1 MIEWDLLDEKD
12 DRVYLAYM
20 TNRQDPF
27 VMFERDFGQM
37 MDRAFKEIYEGY
49 THLWA
54 MKRVG
59 VILPNKICYFPDN
72 ELLIE
77 PSVYAGAPKKE
88 VYIIFLFSKNSPSSP
103 FMYAKGLKSG
113 FYSSFESAAET
124 GARLLNLMA
133 NTYPEREFKVLCTKL
148 LYDFLWYR

>member
-1 MIEWDLLDEKD
+1 MIARSQTVVFLNDFASTEMGIHQASTFFYQQGGIGMIEWDLLDEKD

-37 MDRAFKEIYEGY
+37 MDRAFKEIHEGY

-59 VILPNKICYFPDN
+59 VI
-72 ELLIE
+72 
-77 PSVYAGAPKKE
+77 
-88 VYIIFLFSKNSPSSP
+88 
-103 FMYAKGLKSG
+103 
-113 FYSSFESAAET
+113 
-124 GARLLNLMA
+124 
-133 NTYPEREFKVLCTKL
+133 
-148 LYDFLWYR
+148 